1 MHCSL
6 LTPQMEQ
13 RGCCWLYHDGSDQM
27 LPQATAP
34 ISQTYGFCHMLLP
47 AYPCSAELSA
57 VGMLMLSAQAAW
69 AHSAPLSLHAR
80 AQVHLTVIDV

>member
-1 MHCSL
+1 
-6 LTPQMEQ
+6 
-13 RGCCWLYHDGSDQM
+13 
-27 LPQATAP
+27 
-34 ISQTYGFCHMLLP
+34 MLLP

-69 AHSAPLSLHAR
+69 AHSAPPSLHAR